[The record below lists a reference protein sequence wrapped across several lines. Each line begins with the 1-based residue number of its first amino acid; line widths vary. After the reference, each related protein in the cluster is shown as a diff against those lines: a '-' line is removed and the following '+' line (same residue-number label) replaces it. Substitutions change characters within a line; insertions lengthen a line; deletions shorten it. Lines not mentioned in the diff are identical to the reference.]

1 MRIIA
6 GSVKGARLNSPKSY
20 LRPTTGLVRGAIFS
34 ILQPMVG
41 EVWQALDLYAGSGAL
56 GIEALS
62 RGASWVDF
70 VEHNARSC
78 TVIKE
83 NLERTGFTS
92 QAKVYCCSVTKA
104 LSILSKE
111 YDVVLL
117 DPPYSDTS
125 LVSTLNSLFDSCLVG
140 GTSTVVVQ
148 HSTRQPLPEEFR
160 QSRMVKSRRYG
171 DTSISF
177 YQQEGVN

>member
-1 MRIIA
+1 
-6 GSVKGARLNSPKSY
+6 
-20 LRPTTGLVRGAIFS
+20 
-34 ILQPMVG
+34 MVG

-70 VEHNARSC
+70 VEHDARSC
-78 TVIKE
+78 TVIKG

-92 QAKVYCCSVTKA
+92 QAKVYCCNVSKA

-125 LVSTLNSLFDSCLVG
+125 LVSILNSLFDSCLVG

-148 HSTRQPLPEEFR
+148 HSTRQPLPEDFR
-160 QSRMVKSRRYG
+160 QFHLVKGRHYG